1 MINGE
6 RIGGFTLFELM
17 VTLAVAAL
25 ILSLGVPGF
34 RSFIQNN
41 RATTHTNDLVTAL
54 NLGRSEATRRGAS
67 VLLCSSSDGATCS
80 GSNDWSS
87 GWIVR
92 RPAGAVVRT
101 WPERSGGDGV
111 LTANVS
117 QIQFQARGSL
127 AGGTVPLLQIRL
139 PDCSGDQGRNVS
151 VNMAGRIAVTRVTCE

>member
-1 MINGE
+1 VINGAKV
-6 RIGGFTLFELM
+6 GGFTLFELM

-34 RSFIQNN
+34 RNFIQNN

-67 VLLCSSSDGATCS
+67 ILLCSSSDGETCS

-92 RPAGAVVRT
+92 RSAGAVLRT

-139 PDCSGDQGRNVS
+139 PDCSGDQGRDVS